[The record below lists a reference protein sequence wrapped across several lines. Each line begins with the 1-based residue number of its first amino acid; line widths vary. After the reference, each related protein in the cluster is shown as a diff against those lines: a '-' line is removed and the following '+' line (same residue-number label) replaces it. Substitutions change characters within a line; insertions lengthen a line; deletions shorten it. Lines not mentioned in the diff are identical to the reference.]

1 MKALRH
7 IATAITALGLAA
19 GMQAAHA
26 QALPNCNNS
35 DIGPAA
41 LDCAGYRVG
50 DHDGALGNAFVDNAL
65 AAWGLNSFLS
75 TNGFEEAEA
84 TDSASDGFT
93 FTETSISFGQVVY
106 GEAVVGVQFGVGRQ
120 GQANAFAVYRIDAGL
135 GGLSGLS
142 FANPGMGDV
151 RNVALWANSVPAVPE
166 PETYALMLAGLAAV
180 AAARRR
186 RALPAKHV

>member
-7 IATAITALGLAA
+7 HIATALAALGLATSI
-19 GMQAAHA
+19 QAAHA
-26 QALPNCNNS
+26 QALPECS
-35 DIGPAA
+35 TTDIGPAA

-65 AAWGLNSFLS
+65 AAWGLNGFLS
-75 TNGFEEAEA
+75 TNGFEETEA
-84 TDSASDGFT
+84 NDSGSDGFT
-93 FTETSISFGQVVY
+93 FTETSITFGRMVF
-106 GEAVVGVQFGVGRQ
+106 GDAVVGVQFGVGRE
-120 GQANAFAVYRIDAGL
+120 GRANAFAVYRIDAGL
-135 GGLSGLS
+135 EGLSGLS

-166 PETYALMLAGLAAV
+166 PATSALMLAGMAGV

-186 RALPAKHV
+186 RTRPN